1 MVALVAIVAVLLI
14 VISAVQTLKIAELW
28 AINKGKVIY
37 EVTKKQNK
45 TQALLML
52 VFLVAYFAF
61 FAWQVWKWGDLM
73 LPVSASEHGVVTD
86 KLLNITYAFIIPV
99 FIITHIFLFWFA
111 YKYAYNPNRK
121 AVFFSHSNKLEL
133 VWTIIPSIALTVLI
147 LFGLSS
153 WNEIMTPVDSEK
165 EHVLIEVQAQQFSWN
180 ARYAGNDGKLGRAGV
195 EFIEGINAMGIDIN
209 DKNAKDDKVV
219 RGEIHLPV
227 GVPVQF
233 IFRSIDVIHSAYMPH
248 FRAQM
253 NCVPGVKT
261 QFNFVPTITTKEM
274 KKITNNEDFNYILLC
289 NKICGAAHY
298 NMQMDIIVESKED
311 YEKWLAE
318 QKQFAEN

>member
-73 LPVSASEHGVVTD
+73 LPVSASEHGVITD
-86 KLLNITYAFIIPV
+86 RLLNITYAFIIPV
-99 FIITHIFLFWFA
+99 FVITHIFLFWFA

-133 VWTIIPSIALTVLI
+133 IWTIIPSIALTVLI

-153 WNEIMTPVDSEK
+153 WNEIMAPVDSEK
-165 EHVLIEVQAQQFSWN
+165 EHVLIEIQAQQFSWN
-180 ARYAGNDGKLGRAGV
+180 ARYAGTDGQLGRAGV
-195 EFIEGINAMGIDIN
+195 EFIEGVNAMGIDIKDEN
-209 DKNAKDDKVV
+209 SKDDKIV

-227 GVPVQF
+227 GIPVQF
-233 IFRSIDVIHSAYMPH
+233 VFRSIDVIHSAYMPH

-261 QFNFVPTITTKEM
+261 QFNFVPTITTEEM

>member
-1 MVALVAIVAVLLI
+1 
-14 VISAVQTLKIAELW
+14 
-28 AINKGKVIY
+28 
-37 EVTKKQNK
+37 
-45 TQALLML
+45 
-52 VFLVAYFAF
+52 
-61 FAWQVWKWGDLM
+61 
-73 LPVSASEHGVVTD
+73 
-86 KLLNITYAFIIPV
+86 
-99 FIITHIFLFWFA
+99 
-111 YKYAYNPNRK
+111 
-121 AVFFSHSNKLEL
+121 
-133 VWTIIPSIALTVLI
+133 
-147 LFGLSS
+147 
-153 WNEIMTPVDSEK
+153 MTPVDSEK

-233 IFRSIDVIHSAYMPH
+233 VFRSIDVIHSAYMPH

-274 KKITNNEDFNYILLC
+274 KKITNNKDFNYILLC

>member
-1 MVALVAIVAVLLI
+1 MVALVAIIAVLLI
-14 VISAVQTLKIAELW
+14 IVSAVQILKIAELW
-28 AINKGKVIY
+28 AINEGRVIY
-37 EVTKKQNK
+37 EVTQKQNK
-45 TQALLML
+45 FQAVMML
-52 VFLVAYFAF
+52 VFLVSYFAF
-61 FAWQVWKWGDLM
+61 FAWQVWKWGPLM
-73 LPVSASEHGVVTD
+73 LPVAASEHGEVIDT
-86 KLLNITYAFIIPV
+86 LMNTTYAFIIPV
-99 FIITHIFLFWFA
+99 FIITHILLFWFA
-111 YKYAYNPNRK
+111 FKYAYNPNRK

-133 VWTIIPSIALTVLI
+133 IWTIVPSTALTVLI

-153 WNEIMTPVDSEK
+153 WNDIMKPINPEE
-165 EHVLIEVQAQQFSWN
+165 EHVLIEVQSQQFSWN
-180 ARYAGNDGKLGRAGV
+180 ARYAGKDGKLGRAGV
-195 EFIEGINAMGIDIN
+195 EYIEGINAMGIDAS
-209 DKNAKDDKVV
+209 DKNADDDKVV

-233 IFRSIDVIHSAYMPH
+233 VFRSIDVIHSAYMPH

-261 QFNFVPTITTKEM
+261 QFKFTPTITTKEM

-318 QKQFAEN
+318 QKEFGQN

>member
-1 MVALVAIVAVLLI
+1 MVALVAIIAVLLI
-14 VISAVQTLKIAELW
+14 IVSAVQILKIAELW
-28 AINKGKVIY
+28 AINNGKVIY
-37 EVTKKQNK
+37 EVTEKQNK
-45 TQALLML
+45 FQAIMML
-52 VFLVAYFAF
+52 VFLVGYFAF
-61 FAWQVWKWGDLM
+61 FAWQVWKWGPLL
-73 LPVSASEHGVVTD
+73 LPVSASEHGEVIDTLMNVTF
-86 KLLNITYAFIIPV
+86 AFIIPV
-99 FIITHIFLFWFA
+99 FIITHILLFWFA
-111 YKYAYNPNRK
+111 FKYAYNPNRK
-121 AVFFSHSNKLEL
+121 AAFFSHSNKLEL
-133 VWTIIPSIALTVLI
+133 IWTIVPSLALTVLI

-153 WNEIMTPVDSEK
+153 WNDIMKPVNPEE

-180 ARYAGNDGKLGRAGV
+180 ARYAGKDGKLGRAGV
-195 EFIEGINAMGIDIN
+195 EYIEGINAMGIDAT
-209 DKNAKDDKVV
+209 DKNAEDDKVV

-233 IFRSIDVIHSAYMPH
+233 VFRSIDVIHSAYMPH

-261 QFNFVPTITTKEM
+261 QFKFTPTITTKEM
-274 KKITNNEDFNYILLC
+274 KEITKNEDFNYILLC

-318 QKQFAEN
+318 QKTFSQN

>member
-1 MVALVAIVAVLLI
+1 MVALVAIIAVLLI
-14 VISAVQTLKIAELW
+14 IVSAVQILKIAELW
-28 AINKGKVIY
+28 AINNGKVVY
-37 EVTKKQNK
+37 EVTEKQNK
-45 TQALLML
+45 FQAIMML
-52 VFLVAYFAF
+52 VFLVGYFAF
-61 FAWQVWKWGDLM
+61 FAWQVWKWGPLL
-73 LPVSASEHGVVTD
+73 LPVSASEHGEVIDTLMNVTF
-86 KLLNITYAFIIPV
+86 AFIIPV
-99 FIITHIFLFWFA
+99 FIITHILLFWFA
-111 YKYAYNPNRK
+111 FKYAYNPNRK
-121 AVFFSHSNKLEL
+121 AAFFSHSNKLEL
-133 VWTIIPSIALTVLI
+133 IWTIVPSLALTVLI

-153 WNEIMTPVDSEK
+153 WNDIMKPVNPEE

-180 ARYAGNDGKLGRAGV
+180 ARYAGEDGKLGRAGV
-195 EFIEGINAMGIDIN
+195 EYIEGINAMGIDVT
-209 DKNAKDDKVV
+209 DKNAQDDKVV

-233 IFRSIDVIHSAYMPH
+233 VFRSIDVIHSAYMPH

-261 QFNFVPTITTKEM
+261 QFKFTPTITTKQM
-274 KKITNNEDFNYILLC
+274 KEITKNEDFNYILLC

-318 QKQFAEN
+318 QKEFSQN

>member
-1 MVALVAIVAVLLI
+1 MVC
-14 VISAVQTLKIAELW
+14 
-28 AINKGKVIY
+28 
-37 EVTKKQNK
+37 
-45 TQALLML
+45 
-52 VFLVAYFAF
+52 
-61 FAWQVWKWGDLM
+61 
-73 LPVSASEHGVVTD
+73 
-86 KLLNITYAFIIPV
+86 
-99 FIITHIFLFWFA
+99 

-121 AVFFSHSNKLEL
+121 ATFFSHSNKLEL

-165 EHVLIEVQAQQFSWN
+165 EHVLIEVQAQQFSWS
-180 ARYAGNDGKLGRAGV
+180 ARYAGADGKLGRAGV
-195 EFIEGINAMGIDIN
+195 EFIEGVNAMGVDIK
-209 DKNAKDDKVV
+209 DKNSKDDKIV

-227 GVPVQF
+227 GIPVQF
-233 IFRSIDVIHSAYMPH
+233 VFRSIDVIHSAYMPH

-261 QFNFVPTITTKEM
+261 QFNFVPTITTEEM